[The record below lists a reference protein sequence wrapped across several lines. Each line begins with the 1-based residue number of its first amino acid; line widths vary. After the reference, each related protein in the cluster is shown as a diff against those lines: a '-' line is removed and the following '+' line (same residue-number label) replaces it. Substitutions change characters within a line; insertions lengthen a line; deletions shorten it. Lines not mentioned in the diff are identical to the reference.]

1 MQVHSP
7 SHALMRQWKHIQA
20 SSTSTEKKQH
30 PENTKLI
37 RQYKQM
43 NDFLES
49 CLKQVVLPEHA
60 EREGVRKDL
69 HV

>member
-1 MQVHSP
+1 METHPGQHIN
-7 SHALMRQWKHIQA
+7 REKKH
-20 SSTSTEKKQH
+20 THKKQH